1 MNDAFKKLKELDKR
15 LKEIRE
21 EEGKIKNEI
30 VCEVKRSF
38 NPIKEKI
45 KEIARRYKINN
56 KSYPLFVFLDISYT
70 SYLKF
75 YYLSR
80 KGVSV
85 MDELGNSNRVRLRD
99 FRSMYFDVL
108 DGDYY
113 IYLNNK
119 PISPIEFYV
128 NLFRVISDANTNGFD
143 LKETISILDYA
154 LYKNRQLISYIPEWL
169 RKEYEKNVGKML
181 MNITSVT
188 IDDIVKNIPVI
199 LYSHN

>member
-1 MNDAFKKLKELDKR
+1 
-15 LKEIRE
+15 
-21 EEGKIKNEI
+21 
-30 VCEVKRSF
+30 
-38 NPIKEKI
+38 
-45 KEIARRYKINN
+45 
-56 KSYPLFVFLDISYT
+56 
-70 SYLKF
+70 
-75 YYLSR
+75 
-80 KGVSV
+80 